1 MCRLMFRLLVEDEEE
16 REKEQQV
23 LVSVVV
29 LYRLGL
35 AIVATSECILYQ
47 TKQR

>member
-1 MCRLMFRLLVEDEEE
+1 MFSLFVEDEEGE

-29 LYRLGL
+29 LHRLDL
-35 AIVATSECILYQ
+35 AIVATSARRLDQMNINGN
-47 TKQR
+47 